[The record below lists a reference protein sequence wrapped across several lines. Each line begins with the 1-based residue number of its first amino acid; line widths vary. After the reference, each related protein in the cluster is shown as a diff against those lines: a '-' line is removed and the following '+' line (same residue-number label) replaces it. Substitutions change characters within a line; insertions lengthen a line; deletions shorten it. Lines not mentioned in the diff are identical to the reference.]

1 MDIVGLLP
9 APGRVPFVSDPDQQR
24 RLEEHLLTVL

>member
-9 APGRVPFVSDPDQQR
+9 APGRLPFVADPAQQR